1 MGERSG
7 ALGRGAGTQLLGGGE
22 GLRRP
27 SVEGDTERGFRL
39 GSLGTGVGVGG
50 RGGCKR
56 EGVRKHWF
64 VRTGA
69 LDGTW
74 RVPADVSP
82 GD

>member
-27 SVEGDTERGFRL
+27 SVEGDTGRGFRL
-39 GSLGTGVGVGG
+39 GSLGTGVGVVG

-56 EGVRKHWF
+56 EG
-64 VRTGA
+64 
-69 LDGTW
+69 
-74 RVPADVSP
+74 
-82 GD
+82 